1 MKITSSEFQ
10 ENVDRYQDAAL
21 TEPVFIT
28 QNGRDMTVLISA
40 ALFETLVRG
49 RVARRM
55 KDLDDET
62 LKAIAAA
69 DVPPHFAY
77 LDNLDLG

>member
-1 MKITSSEFQ
+1 MSINIRMPLLPSRCSLPKM
-10 ENVDRYQDAAL
+10 A
-21 TEPVFIT
+21 
-28 QNGRDMTVLISA
+28 VLISA

-69 DVPPHFAY
+69 EVPAHFAY
-77 LDNLDLG
+77 LENLDLG